1 MGKQQG
7 GPRSL
12 AIKNMHSGHMDT
24 TPPMAA
30 AASVDTG
37 RQCGTVHGFSN
48 LAPISPMR
56 EL

>member
-12 AIKNMHSGHMDT
+12 AIKNLHSGHMDT